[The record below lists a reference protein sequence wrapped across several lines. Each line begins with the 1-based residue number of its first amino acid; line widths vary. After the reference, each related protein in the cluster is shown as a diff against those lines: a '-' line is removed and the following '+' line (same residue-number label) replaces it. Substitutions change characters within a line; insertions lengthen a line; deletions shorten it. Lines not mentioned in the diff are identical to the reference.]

1 MERIKQAI
9 EKAKNQQPKE
19 QQPKEQ
25 QPREQHPREDAPV
38 VRSQAQNKEAVFV
51 PPTPY
56 PSDALDEVNY
66 HQTRVV
72 KLRAEHLEKHRIF
85 SFNKNDPM
93 SVTFDVLRTQILQK
107 MEEKG
112 WRTLAITSPTP
123 GVGKTVV
130 AINLAMS
137 VVQKTNKTAMLVDF
151 DFRQPRIS
159 KYLGIPM
166 EKSLNDFL
174 EHDVEISEIL
184 VNPDIPRLV
193 VLPTLNAVKNPSE
206 TLSSKKVAALIK
218 ELRERYESR
227 IIIFDLPSLLHSD
240 DAISV
245 LPQID
250 CILMVVANGMST
262 QREIEDSRRHLS
274 KANLIG
280 TVFNKA

>member
-9 EKAKNQQPKE
+9 EKAKQQQPKE
-19 QQPKEQ
+19 AGQLVTPQPDTTETM
-25 QPREQHPREDAPV
+25 
-38 VRSQAQNKEAVFV
+38 FV
-51 PPTPY
+51 PAPPQ
-56 PSDALDEVNY
+56 PSDALEEVSY
-66 HQTRVV
+66 KQTRVV
-72 KLRAEHLEKHRIF
+72 KLQAEHLEKNRIF

-151 DFRQPRIS
+151 DLRQPRIGV
-159 KYLGIPM
+159 YLGIPM
-166 EKSLNDFL
+166 EKSLNDL
-174 EHDVEISEIL
+174 LDGNVELSEIL

-193 VLPTLNAVKNPSE
+193 VLPTMNAVKNPSE
-206 TLSSKKVAALIK
+206 TLSSRKVASLIK